1 MLKVFYASA
10 LEALVDAL
18 VEGIFAERAEHREG
32 ALVPVTVIV
41 PHKAIASY
49 LKMAIA
55 QKTGIAANLRFVF
68 LERFLAGAVPALEGL
83 EVTDSAHL
91 RALIAGVLL
100 DPARMREP
108 ELEVVRE
115 YVEAGGDDRPAIDR
129 RTYELADQ
137 LARLFREYRHTRR
150 AMLEAWP
157 KRATMS
163 DSVRAETE
171 RWQRALHNRL
181 PKHALLPDAIERA
194 PLDRLALPAHVHLF
208 GFGLLSP
215 AHVEM
220 LLRIGE
226 RIPVRLHLLNP
237 CRAFWQERG
246 EEGTPLLSLWGRP
259 GREHVALLNEA
270 TGYTFE
276 ERFQESLPEKNALDV
291 LRNDVLD
298 ARSGLEKSP
307 SNEGIVLWA
316 CPGPRRELEAIAA
329 EIWSLLRREGST
341 LAMHEIAVAIAGSRD
356 ADAYRLHVASVFAEA
371 YEIPHH
377 YLDVPI
383 RSSSRIVEAIE
394 LLLAL
399 PLSRFSRQDLLR
411 LLIHPAITA
420 GDEELDTAEWSRW
433 LDTLAVVH
441 GRDRGDHR
449 DTYIEKDLYNW
460 DQGMRRLVL
469 GVFMSGERSGD
480 ERPYEHEGQL
490 YLPLE
495 CAPDRTASVGKL
507 LVLVRSLIADARAIA
522 EATWTLGAWMDR
534 LHRYLTTYVKA
545 DADADARDLESCLGA
560 IRELASADAGGR
572 KVSFTI
578 AASFVRSAISGLE
591 VNRGQALAEGVSI
604 APLQTIAALPFKV
617 VFVVGLGEGKFPASQ
632 QRSQLDLR
640 NETRK
645 RGDVSPRDEDEYAF
659 LQRVLATR
667 DRLYLSWVSRDS
679 RTGDELQ
686 PSSIVLELQSVFE
699 ARFGALPIV
708 KHPLRRFDPSCFED
722 QAALPSMPARREH
735 AISAL
740 RADLVQAIGGDAFPD
755 LPQLQRE
762 LPRELYEPLSQRLGL
777 CPVPSSAEPE
787 RARHETLEVPLWI
800 VRQFLENPKEAW
812 TKLVLRLR
820 DERNDDPLARVD
832 EAFAASS
839 IDASNLLRDIYFAR
853 LDRTGDVLDEERF
866 FRAQYRDR
874 AVLLELRGMLPT
886 GVFAVAERE
895 KHVATL
901 LEWSRLIRA
910 AHFGPM
916 QATEPLRFGRAREST
931 RVSELLDPIALALQH
946 PRPIRVELSGQTSPE
961 LPPRTSLMLLLG
973 AEPGRNHF
981 KKAFVEHAAAA
992 ALGFDGVDRR
1002 VLVVSGNG
1010 KKKSARFLPF
1020 TREEARAW
1028 FVVLLEDLL
1037 GRPHLEETPDP
1048 RLLEPYDAKVE
1059 EEA

>member
-10 LEALVDAL
+10 LESLVDAL
-18 VEGIFAERAEHREG
+18 VEGIFAERAEHGER

-41 PHKAIASY
+41 PNKAIASY

-55 QKTGIAANLRFVF
+55 GKTGIAANLRFVF
-68 LERFLAGAVPALEGL
+68 LERFLSDAIPAGDP

-100 DPARMREP
+100 DPALMSAP

-115 YVEAGGDDRPAIDR
+115 YVEAGGEDRQTTDR

-137 LARLFREYRHTRR
+137 LSRLFREYRHTRR
-150 AMLEAWP
+150 AMIEAWP
-157 KRATMS
+157 KHATMS
-163 DSVRAETE
+163 ESTRAETE
-171 RWQRALHNRL
+171 RWQRAFYNRL

-194 PLDRLALPAHVHLF
+194 PLDRLVLPAHLHVF
-208 GFGLLSP
+208 GFTLLSP

-220 LLRIGE
+220 LLRIGR
-226 RIPVRLHLLNP
+226 RIAVRLHLLNP
-237 CRAFWQERG
+237 CRAFWQEKG
-246 EEGTPLLSLWGRP
+246 DEGTPLLSLWGRP

-276 ERFQESLPEKNALDV
+276 ERFQETPEKNALDV

-298 ARSGLEKSP
+298 ARADLQRSSLSHGV
-307 SNEGIVLWA
+307 VLWA

-329 EIWSLLRREGST
+329 EIWSLVRSEGST
-341 LAMHEIAVAIAGSRD
+341 LAMHEIAVAIASDRD
-356 ADAYRLHVASVFAEA
+356 ADAYRLHAASVFAEA

-377 YLDVPI
+377 DLDVPI

-420 GDEELDTAEWSRW
+420 GDEDIDTAEWSRW

-460 DQGMRRLVL
+460 DQGMRRLAL

-480 ERPYEHEGQL
+480 ERPYEHDGQL

-507 LVLVRSLIADARAIA
+507 LVLVRSLIADAGAIA
-522 EATWTLGAWMDR
+522 DASLTLGAWMDR

-545 DADADARDLESCLGA
+545 TDDADARDLETCLGA
-560 IRELASADAGGR
+560 IRELATADAGGR
-572 KVSFTI
+572 NVSFTI

-591 VNRGQALAEGVSI
+591 VNRGQALADGVSI

-632 QRSQLDLR
+632 YRSQLDLR

-686 PSSIVLELQSVFE
+686 PSSIVLELQSVFK
-699 ARFGALPIV
+699 ARFGELPIL
-708 KHPLRRFDPSCFED
+708 KHPLRRFDPLCFTD
-722 QAALPSMPARREH
+722 DAALPSLPARREH

-740 RADLVQAIGGDAFPD
+740 RADLVQTIDGDAFPD

-762 LPRELYEPLSQRLGL
+762 LPRELYEPLAQRLGL
-777 CPVPSSAEPE
+777 CPVPSAEAPA
-787 RARHETLEVPLWI
+787 RARNETLEVPLWI

-820 DERNDDPLARVD
+820 EERNDDPLARVD

-853 LDRTGDVLDEERF
+853 LDRSGDILDEERF
-866 FRAQYRDR
+866 FRAQYMDR

-886 GVFAVAERE
+886 GVFAIAERE

-910 AHFGPM
+910 AHEGPM

-931 RVSELLDPIALALQH
+931 RVSELLDPIVLSLRH
-946 PRPIRVELSGQTSPE
+946 PRPLRVELSGQTSPE

-973 AEPGRNHF
+973 AEPGRNNF

-992 ALGFDGVDRR
+992 ALGIDNVDRR

-1020 TREEARAW
+1020 TRDEARAW
-1028 FVVLLEDLL
+1028 FVLLLEDLL